1 MSSSKKKPAAK
12 LAPQPDLPLATE
24 PAAEP
29 SRWKVALDDIVRGSA
44 LRTFLA
50 IFAAFVVG
58 AILIVL
64 TNEDFLEA
72 AGYIFSRPA
81 DAFRA
86 AGDAIAN
93 GYGALFKG
101 SILNLDGKDFAAVV
115 RPFTETLRLASPLIM
130 AGLGIALSFR
140 VGMFNI
146 GGQGQLLFGAG
157 FAGWASFQVSLPFP
171 LHLLFAMVLG
181 VLGAAAFGSIVGLLK
196 AKTGANEVIV
206 TIMLNYIA
214 FNLLTYV
221 MRTPILQ
228 DPTAG
233 GTPKTLPPD
242 ASAQLPLLFGDSFAL
257 HWGFPLAI
265 GATVLFWWLMERSTI
280 GYRFRAVGFNS
291 NAARTAGINVDRIY
305 ILAMAFSAAFV
316 GLAGVNQALGRT
328 SGFTPSIDSGIGFDA
343 ITVALLG
350 GSNAVGVF
358 LAGLLFGA
366 MKAGGPA
373 MQVAD
378 VAPELL
384 GVVQGLIV
392 LFIAAPPLVRAMF
405 RLPAPRTKTPA
416 AAAPAPA
423 AATPAPVTPA
433 TATPAP
439 EAKPE
444 KTVKK

>member
-1 MSSSKKKPAAK
+1 
-12 LAPQPDLPLATE
+12 
-24 PAAEP
+24 
-29 SRWKVALDDIVRGSA
+29 
-44 LRTFLA
+44 
-50 IFAAFVVG
+50 
-58 AILIVL
+58 
-64 TNEDFLEA
+64 
-72 AGYIFSRPA
+72 
-81 DAFRA
+81 
-86 AGDAIAN
+86 
-93 GYGALFKG
+93 
-101 SILNLDGKDFAAVV
+101 
-115 RPFTETLRLASPLIM
+115 
-130 AGLGIALSFR
+130 
-140 VGMFNI
+140 
-146 GGQGQLLFGAG
+146 
-157 FAGWASFQVSLPFP
+157 
-171 LHLLFAMVLG
+171 
-181 VLGAAAFGSIVGLLK
+181 
-196 AKTGANEVIV
+196 VIV

-214 FNLLTYV
+214 VNLLTYV

-228 DPTAG
+228 DPSAG

-242 ASAQLPLLFGDSFAL
+242 ESAQLPLLFGDSFAL

-265 GATVLFWWLMERSTI
+265 GATFLFWWLMERSTI

-305 ILAMAFSAAFV
+305 VLAMAISAAFV
-316 GLAGVNQALGRT
+316 GLAGVNQALGRDT
-328 SGFTPSIDSGIGFDA
+328 GFTPSIDSGIGFDA

-405 RLPAPRTKTPA
+405 RLPAPRTKV
-416 AAAPAPA
+416 PAP
-423 AATPAPVTPA
+423 PAPVAAASATETTA
-433 TATPAP
+433 TATTS
-439 EAKPE
+439 KPE

>member
-1 MSSSKKKPAAK
+1 MSSSHKGQAKKGTAKAKPDAN
-12 LAPQPDLPLATE
+12 LAPQPDLPMAAE
-24 PAAEP
+24 PTIEP
-29 SRWKVALDDIVRGSA
+29 SRWRVALDDIVRGSA

-50 IFAAFVVG
+50 IIAAFAVG
-58 AILIVL
+58 AVLIVI
-64 TNEDFLEA
+64 TNEDFLRA
-72 AGYIFSRPA
+72 AGYIFSRPT
-81 DAFRA
+81 DAFSA
-86 AGDAIAN
+86 AGEAIAN

-101 SILNLDGKDFAAVV
+101 SVLNLDGKDFVAVV
-115 RPFTETLRLASPLIM
+115 RPFTETLRFAGPLIM

-140 VGMFNI
+140 VGLFNI

-171 LHLLFAMVLG
+171 LHLLFAMVIG
-181 VLGAAAFGSIVGLLK
+181 VLAAAAFGSIVGLLK

-242 ASAQLPLLFGDSFAL
+242 ASAQLPPLFGDSFAL

-280 GYRFRAVGFNS
+280 GYRFRAVGLNS
-291 NAARTAGINVDRIY
+291 NAARTAGINVDRMY
-305 ILAMAFSAAFV
+305 IVAMAFSAAFV

-328 SGFTPSIDSGIGFDA
+328 AGFTPSIDSGIGFDA

-350 GSNAVGVF
+350 GSNALGVF
-358 LAGLLFGA
+358 LAGILFGA

-384 GVVQGLIV
+384 LVVQGLIV

-405 RLPAPRTKTPA
+405 RLPAPRTKVP
-416 AAAPAPA
+416 AAPAA
-423 AATPAPVTPA
+423 KVTA
-433 TATPAP
+433 
-439 EAKPE
+439 E